1 MNLMGLIQILDI
13 IKGVLQF
20 PATILEFIKILRKTP
35 QENHEDLLKRIGEES
50 KKFEDT
56 GRPTW

>member
-1 MNLMGLIQILDI
+1 MMGLVEIIDL

-20 PATILEFIKILRKTP
+20 PGVILQFIQLLRKTP
-35 QENHEDLLKRIGEES
+35 EQKHEELMIGIRKEAQ
-50 KKFEDT
+50 KFEDT